1 MKLKDKIRDKLRLWL
16 LQDDLFQV
24 ETAKKSYKDAMEKW
38 KDYDITLK
46 KDELLFLDMITKDG
60 EAN

>member
-24 ETAKKSYKDAMEKW
+24 ETAKKSYKDAMKKR
-38 KDYDITLK
+38 KDYDLTLK
-46 KDELLFLDMITKDG
+46 RDELLFLDMITK
-60 EAN
+60 E